1 MSENKQGD
9 RRREERGAALITALL
24 ISFLLLAAGGA
35 LMLTVGFTVGNTA
48 EPTSEMRAYYAAE
61 SGMQQVLNVLR
72 GHVAP
77 NISYRAA
84 ITPSMSNNAS
94 DSALTYARL
103 SKWLPY
109 DATYNDRVSL
119 VPAGTYA
126 PLTGTAFN
134 AVLSEPDNSHL
145 ISFTTSGAFANG
157 TSTLSFGN
165 GLNGNNSS
173 NGSIVFTP
181 QTVSGLNA
189 YPTAASLLGSF
200 RVSGSPQIYTFPS
213 GTTFNLTIN
222 QTLPWPATALI
233 RFAVEG
239 SVSQLSTQPS
249 NPLRLTL
256 IGNSPKYLAE
266 GVEYSLANLT
276 FPFPF
281 LSSSSGFTNNLAVVV
296 RAPEPRRILV
306 DVTGFGPRASVK
318 KMQMMVGRLTLDY
331 NPQATIAIR
340 GADTIDPATGVQTLM
355 TFSDGNSNP
364 HSYSGNPTPP
374 HTPISAFAVTNTP
387 DYNMISGLNSS
398 GNVTGSPPVQQ
409 VPLSRLPMWLQD
421 ANAARSLLNTLESVA
436 RAQGRLFT
444 TANPPPDLGT
454 SANPKFTFVNGNA
467 DLGTSGGAGLMVV
480 TGTFNTRG
488 AANYDGLILVLG
500 GGVLT
505 RNGGGNGDTLGAVAI
520 ARFDRNTVGG
530 PFLAPT
536 FDTNGGGVSNVQYDP
551 AKVLQALGLAGRSVL
566 AMREY

>member
-84 ITPSMSNNAS
+84 ITPAMSNNTS

-109 DATYNDRVSL
+109 DATYTDRVSL

-134 AVLSEPDNSHL
+134 TVLSDPDNSHL
-145 ISFTTSGAFANG
+145 VSFTTSGAFANG
-157 TSTLSFGN
+157 TSTLNFGS
-165 GLNGNNSS
+165 GS
-173 NGSIVFTP
+173 NAGSIVFTP
-181 QTVSGLNA
+181 HTVTALNA
-189 YPTAASLLGSF
+189 YPTAPSVLGSF
-200 RVSGSPQIYTFPS
+200 RVSGSPQNFIFPS
-213 GTTFNLTIN
+213 ATTFNLTIN

-233 RFAVEG
+233 RFNVEG
-239 SVSQLSTQPS
+239 AVSNQLLHPS

-256 IGNSPKYLAE
+256 VGSSTKYLAE
-266 GVEYSLANLT
+266 DVEYSLASLT
-276 FPFPF
+276 FPV
-281 LSSSSGFTNNLAVVV
+281 LLSSSSSGFSNPPLPVVV
-296 RAPEPRRILV
+296 KAPEPRRILV

-318 KMQMMVGRLTLDY
+318 KMQMMVGRLALNYD
-331 NPQATIAIR
+331 PQATIAIR

-364 HSYSGNPTPP
+364 HSYSGNPTSG
-374 HTPISAFAVTNTP
+374 TPISAFAVTNTP
-387 DYNMISGLNSS
+387 DYNLISGLNSS

-409 VPLSRLPMWLQD
+409 VPLSRLPMWLQN
-421 ANAARSLLNTLESVA
+421 ANSARTLLNTLESVA

-454 SANPKFTFVNGNA
+454 SANPKFTFVNGDA

-520 ARFDRNTVGG
+520 ARFDRNTVGA

>member
-84 ITPSMSNNAS
+84 ITPAMSNNTS

-103 SKWLPY
+103 SKWLTY
-109 DATYNDRVSL
+109 DATYTDRVSL

-134 AVLSEPDNSHL
+134 TVLSDPDNSHL
-145 ISFTTSGAFANG
+145 ISFTTSGSF
-157 TSTLSFGN
+157 TLSGVTYPGTLNFGS
-165 GLNGNNSS
+165 GS
-173 NGSIVFTP
+173 NLGSIAFTP
-181 QTVSGLNA
+181 QTVTALNA
-189 YPTAASLLGSF
+189 YPTAASLLGSL
-200 RVSGSPQIYTFPS
+200 RVSGSPQNYLFPS
-213 GTTFNLTIN
+213 STTFTLTIN

-233 RFAVEG
+233 RFNVEG
-239 SVSQLSTQPS
+239 AVSSQLLHPS

-256 IGNSPKYLAE
+256 VGNSPKYLAE
-266 GVEYSLANLT
+266 GVEYSLASLT
-276 FPFPF
+276 FPFP
-281 LSSSSGFTNNLAVVV
+281 LSSSSTGFSTSLPVIVK
-296 RAPEPRRILV
+296 APDPRRILV

-331 NPQATIAIR
+331 DPQATIAIR

-364 HSYSGNPTPP
+364 HSYSGNPISG
-374 HTPISAFAVTNTP
+374 TPISAFAVTNTP
-387 DYNMISGLNSS
+387 DYNLISGLNSS

-409 VPLSRLPMWLQD
+409 VPLSRLPIWLQD
-421 ANAARSLLNTLESVA
+421 ANAARTLLNTLESVA

-454 SANPKFTFVNGNA
+454 SANPKFTFVNGDA

-488 AANYDGLILVLG
+488 AANFDGLILVLG

-520 ARFDRNTVGG
+520 ARFDRNTVGA